1 MIDDSASVYETG
13 FKYAKNIV
21 RTLLDCFTIGDA
33 EIRVAL
39 MAFGA
44 DVSTIF
50 TFNTSMDIATIKSKI
65 DGMQFRGQSQTNTT
79 DAMYTAHRLMD
90 SNPPDTLDIVIV
102 LTDGRSRQSI
112 GTASSEIHSR
122 GVYVF
127 AMGIGGDE
135 DSSNLETIAGNPNAD
150 YHVKSNDYLDLHSK
164 VSKLINDLCIGED
177 TLVFYFVLVFY
188 SRVFVNIPQTKIL
201 FD

>member
-44 DVSTIF
+44 DESTIF

-79 DAMYTAHRLMD
+79 DAMYTAQRLMD

-102 LTDGRSRQSI
+102 LTDGRSREI
-112 GTASSEIHSR
+112 IVMAASEIHLS
-122 GVYVF
+122 
-127 AMGIGGDE
+127 
-135 DSSNLETIAGNPNAD
+135 
-150 YHVKSNDYLDLHSK
+150 
-164 VSKLINDLCIGED
+164 LIH
-177 TLVFYFVLVFY
+177 T
-188 SRVFVNIPQTKIL
+188 
-201 FD
+201 

>member
-13 FKYAKNIV
+13 FRYAKKIV
-21 RTLLDCFTIGDA
+21 RKLVDCFTIGDA

-39 MAFGA
+39 MAFGS

-50 TFNTSMDIATIKSKI
+50 TFDTSMGISTIKSKI
-65 DGMQFRGQSQTNTT
+65 DGMQFRGQSQTNTA
-79 DAMYTAHRLMD
+79 DAMNSAQRLMD

-102 LTDGRSRQSI
+102 LTDGRSRESI
-112 GTASSEIHSR
+112 GKASSEIHSR

-127 AMGIGGDE
+127 AMGIGDDE
-135 DSSNLETIAGNPNAD
+135 DSYNLETIARNPNAD

-164 VSKLINDLCIGED
+164 VSKLINDLCIGEES
-177 TLVFYFVLVFY
+177 LVF
-188 SRVFVNIPQTKIL
+188 IL
-201 FD
+201 Y